1 MRWETVPLGEVARV
15 VSGATPKTGV
25 PEYWGGPI
33 PWATPAELSRLGSS
47 RIHATERTLT
57 EAGFSSSG
65 VNILPVGSV
74 LLSSRAPIGLVAINT
89 VPMGTNQGFK
99 SLVPSDRVLA
109 PFLYWWLK
117 SHTALLQSK
126 GRGATFLEL
135 SKAEVERLQIPLPPL
150 PEQRRI
156 AAILDEADAVG
167 KSVGRRIALF
177 PALLAR
183 AYDKLF
189 GDPRSNPREWPIRQL
204 GDIALKVSDGPFG
217 SNLKSAHYT
226 NSGVRVVRLQNIGVD
241 EFLGAVAAYI
251 SEDHFERL
259 RRHELLEGDVVVGT
273 LGDPILRACVVPEG
287 LGRAINKA
295 DCVQIRPDQSLATG
309 MYLSATLNHRSMVKS
324 AQSLAHGQTRSRIS
338 MSQVRALGVPV
349 PPLGLQREFGELRSR
364 YSAELAAMYSARREL
379 DELFASLQ
387 HRAFRGEL

>member
-156 AAILDEADAVG
+156 AAILDEAA
-167 KSVGRRIALF
+167 ALRSTWGETRES
-177 PALLAR
+177 AR
-183 AYDKLF
+183 
-189 GDPRSNPREWPIRQL
+189 
-204 GDIALKVSDGPFG
+204 
-217 SNLKSAHYT
+217 
-226 NSGVRVVRLQNIGVD
+226 
-241 EFLGAVAAYI
+241 
-251 SEDHFERL
+251 
-259 RRHELLEGDVVVGT
+259 
-273 LGDPILRACVVPEG
+273 
-287 LGRAINKA
+287 RAI
-295 DCVQIRPDQSLATG
+295 S
-309 MYLSATLNHRSMVKS
+309 
-324 AQSLAHGQTRSRIS
+324 SRIS
-338 MSQVRALGVPV
+338 ALLSKSTDIKPLAQLLAEPMRNGISPSRGGRYEGEVLTLSAITRGAFDPRQRKSDLFAAPHAADKLAIEGLHLICRGNGNAELVGAMVAVTEQLDGVAFPDTMIGFRPSSEINSPTLVAAWRHPTVRDQLRRAARTTNGTYKVNQQSLSSIMVPV
-349 PPLGLQREFGELRSR
+349 P
-364 YSAELAAMYSARREL
+364 RREDQEQIAAL
-379 DELFASLQ
+379 DAERTKLDSQLAQGLVSLNELFASLQ

>member
-89 VPMGTNQGFK
+89 VPMGTKQGFK

-156 AAILDEADAVG
+156 AAILDEAA
-167 KSVGRRIALF
+167 ALRSTWGETRES
-177 PALLAR
+177 AR
-183 AYDKLF
+183 
-189 GDPRSNPREWPIRQL
+189 
-204 GDIALKVSDGPFG
+204 
-217 SNLKSAHYT
+217 
-226 NSGVRVVRLQNIGVD
+226 
-241 EFLGAVAAYI
+241 
-251 SEDHFERL
+251 
-259 RRHELLEGDVVVGT
+259 
-273 LGDPILRACVVPEG
+273 
-287 LGRAINKA
+287 RAI
-295 DCVQIRPDQSLATG
+295 S
-309 MYLSATLNHRSMVKS
+309 
-324 AQSLAHGQTRSRIS
+324 SRIS
-338 MSQVRALGVPV
+338 ALLSKSTDIKPLAQLLAEPMRNGISPSRGGRYEGEVLTLSAITRGAFDPRQRKSDLFAAPHAADKLAIEGLHLICRGNGNAELVGAMVAVTEQLDGVAFPDTMIGFRPSSEINSPTLVAAWRHPTVRDQLRRAARTTNGTYKVNQQSLSSIMVPV
-349 PPLGLQREFGELRSR
+349 P
-364 YSAELAAMYSARREL
+364 RREDQEQIAALDAERTKLDSQLAQGLVSL

>member
-156 AAILDEADAVG
+156 AAILDEAA
-167 KSVGRRIALF
+167 ALRSTWGETRES
-177 PALLAR
+177 AR
-183 AYDKLF
+183 
-189 GDPRSNPREWPIRQL
+189 
-204 GDIALKVSDGPFG
+204 
-217 SNLKSAHYT
+217 
-226 NSGVRVVRLQNIGVD
+226 
-241 EFLGAVAAYI
+241 
-251 SEDHFERL
+251 
-259 RRHELLEGDVVVGT
+259 
-273 LGDPILRACVVPEG
+273 
-287 LGRAINKA
+287 RAI
-295 DCVQIRPDQSLATG
+295 S
-309 MYLSATLNHRSMVKS
+309 
-324 AQSLAHGQTRSRIS
+324 SRIS
-338 MSQVRALGVPV
+338 ALLSKSTDIKPLAQLLAEPMRNGISPSRGGRYEGEVLTLSAITRGAFDPRQRKSDLFAAPHAADKLAIEGLHLICRGNGNAELVGAMVAVTDQPDGVAFPDTMIGFRPSSEINSPTLVAAWRHPTVRDQIRRAARTTNGTYKVNQQSLSSIMVPV
-349 PPLGLQREFGELRSR
+349 P
-364 YSAELAAMYSARREL
+364 RREDQEQIAALDAERTKLDSQLAQGLVSL